1 MVAKNL
7 MTEEQARLSSFS
19 NIITKALGIRPQAAV
34 QVEKIPYRA
43 GDRFILCSDGIW
55 NCEPEPEIIKMF
67 NASKR
72 PDEALRYLTER
83 VNAIG
88 IQNGESHDNLTAIVV
103 DMKKDSIYQYSYMRR
118 IKDALSEQIR
128 LIKKKK

>member
-1 MVAKNL
+1 MFENGCEKSDDRRAGSPVELLQHNNKGP
-7 MTEEQARLSSFS
+7 
-19 NIITKALGIRPQAAV
+19 GIRPQAAV

-88 IQNGESHDNLTAIVV
+88 IQNGESTTTL
-103 DMKKDSIYQYSYMRR
+103 Q
-118 IKDALSEQIR
+118 Q
-128 LIKKKK
+128 